1 MSTEQTIFDYIIIGS
16 GFGGS
21 VSAMRLTEKGYSV
34 LVLEQGKRFADAD
47 FAITNKNLRKF
58 LWIPQIGLRGILQI
72 SPFRDVIALHGAG
85 VGGGSL
91 VYANVLIEPDEE
103 LFQAPEWNMAA
114 KWKEALQP
122 HFATARHMLGVTQN
136 QRVWPADTALKKI
149 ADSYGRGKSYQLTPV
164 GVFFGEPG
172 KEGVEIDDPYFG
184 GKGPRRSGCTHCGGC
199 MVGCRYNAKNTLVK
213 NYLYFAEQ
221 AGARIISETEASAII
236 PIQQSEGDARYT
248 ITARTKGGKKTS
260 FQARNV
266 IVSAGTVGT
275 MKLLLR
281 CKDSTRTLANLSPT
295 LGTKVRTN
303 SESLLGATSKNK
315 KTKYSDGVAI
325 TSIMQADDVTAIE
338 PLRYSSGSVAMR
350 YFTWPLVHGKNVWQ
364 RMGKSL
370 AWFLTHPLS
379 TLHAYALPGW
389 ADKTT
394 ILLLMQKIDISLSM
408 KSGRSLWT
416 LFRKGIVTIPSQE
429 TELQNNRLAVGDKIT
444 KDFAKETKT
453 QPFGAINEGLL
464 GIQMTAHILG
474 GCPFGSNAEE
484 GVIDTQCRAHGYP
497 GLYIIDGSVIPGNP
511 GVNPSL
517 TIAAFAEYAMSFIP
531 AKHEVAA
538 EAKVTKT
545 KTDHL

>member
-1 MSTEQTIFDYIIIGS
+1 MNTEQTIFDYIIIGS

-21 VSAMRLTEKGYSV
+21 VSAMRLAEKGYSV
-34 LVLEQGKRFADAD
+34 LVLEQGKRFADTD
-47 FAITNKNLRKF
+47 FAVTNKNLRKF

-91 VYANVLIEPDEE
+91 VYANVLIEPDAE
-103 LFQAPEWNMAA
+103 LYQAPEWNTAVN
-114 KWKEALQP
+114 WKEALQP
-122 HFATARHMLGVTQN
+122 HFETARRMLGVTQN
-136 QRVWPADTALKKI
+136 QRTWPADTALQKI

-172 KEGVEIDDPYFG
+172 KEGMETEDPYFG
-184 GKGPRRSGCTHCGGC
+184 GKGPRRSGCTQCGGC

-213 NYLYFAEQ
+213 NYLYFAEK
-221 AGARIISETEASAII
+221 AGARIISETEAQVIT
-236 PIQQSEGDARYT
+236 PIQKPGSDVRYT
-248 ITARTKGGKKTS
+248 ITTRTKGGKKTI
-260 FQARNV
+260 FQSRNV

-281 CKDSTRTLANLSPT
+281 CKDITRTLDKLSPA
-295 LGTKVRTN
+295 LGAKVRTN
-303 SESLLGATSKNK
+303 SESLLGTTSKNGK
-315 KTKYSDGVAI
+315 IKYSDGVAI

-338 PLRYSSGSVAMR
+338 PVRYSSGSSSMR
-350 YFTWPLVHGKNVWQ
+350 YFTWPLVHGKNIWQ

-379 TLHAYALPGW
+379 ALHAYVLPGW

-408 KSGRSLWT
+408 KSGRSIWT
-416 LFRKGIVTIPSQE
+416 MFRKGVVTTSSQE
-429 TELQNNRLAVGDKIT
+429 TDLQNNRLAIGDKVT
-444 KDFAKETKT
+444 KDFAKATKT

-474 GCPFGSNAEE
+474 GCPFGSSAEE
-484 GVIDTQCRAHGYP
+484 GVIDTQCRAHNYP
-497 GLYIIDGSVIPGNP
+497 GLYIIDGSVVPGNP

-517 TIAAFAEYAMSFIP
+517 TITAFAEYAMSFIP
-531 AKHEVAA
+531 DKNEQKPEA
-538 EAKVTKT
+538 EVTKMNT
-545 KTDHL
+545 NQL